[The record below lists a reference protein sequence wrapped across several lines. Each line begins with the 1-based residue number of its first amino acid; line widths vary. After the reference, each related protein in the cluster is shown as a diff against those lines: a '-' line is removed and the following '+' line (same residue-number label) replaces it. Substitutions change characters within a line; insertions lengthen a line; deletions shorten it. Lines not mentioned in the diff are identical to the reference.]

1 MFIKISFKQFINTL
15 IKFFFLY
22 FKIIIGRKPRFY
34 PLKLPFFS
42 KQVFFDSSKKK
53 FINVDINTWED
64 FVSLYQI
71 FYCEDYNLKRL
82 RRFKDLIKFFNQTIV
97 NKKKPLILDCG
108 GNIGLASRYFSET
121 YKGSKVVCIE
131 PDKDNLNLA
140 KKNNLFNVVF
150 IEAAIGNKNLMGK
163 IVDTGLGNNAYRI
176 ATNLTDDKKDIEI
189 ITINNVLEEGFSKD
203 TIPFIAKIDIE
214 GFEKELFKD
223 NLEWISRFPIIII
236 ELHDWMMPKQANSKN
251 FLKAISNHDRDFV
264 FMGENVFSISNTLL

>member
-1 MFIKISFKQFINTL
+1 M
-15 IKFFFLY
+15 
-22 FKIIIGRKPRFY
+22 
-34 PLKLPFFS
+34 
-42 KQVFFDSSKKK
+42 
-53 FINVDINTWED
+53 
-64 FVSLYQI
+64 
-71 FYCEDYNLKRL
+71 NL
-82 RRFKDLIKFFNQTIV
+82 
-97 NKKKPLILDCG
+97 
-108 GNIGLASRYFSET
+108 S
-121 YKGSKVVCIE
+121 
-131 PDKDNLNLA
+131 

-150 IEAAIGNKNLMGK
+150 IEAAIGNKNLIGK

-189 ITINNVLEEGFSKD
+189 ITINNVLEEDFSKD

-264 FMGENVFSISNTLL
+264 FMGENVFSISNILL